1 MLHGSSRT
9 LGEFS
14 MSMSAN
20 HSHAEQKPT
29 NQIAGA
35 DRFAVL
41 AMNGLAALI
50 FLIAVTAIA
59 VA

>member
-1 MLHGSSRT
+1 
-9 LGEFS
+9 
-14 MSMSAN
+14 MSMSAS
-20 HSHAEQKPT
+20 HSPAEQKST
-29 NQIAGA
+29 NQIAGV
-35 DRFAVL
+35 DPFAVL

>member
-1 MLHGSSRT
+1 
-9 LGEFS
+9 

-35 DRFAVL
+35 DPFAVL